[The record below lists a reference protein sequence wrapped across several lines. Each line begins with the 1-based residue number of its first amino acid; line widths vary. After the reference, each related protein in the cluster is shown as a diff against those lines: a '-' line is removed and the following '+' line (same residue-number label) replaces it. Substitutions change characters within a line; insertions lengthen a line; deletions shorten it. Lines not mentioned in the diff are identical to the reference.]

1 MSNIHFVVF
10 VYTEMHGRVACLVGA
25 KAFAILL
32 FSFESQAV
40 KSAVLWIPVSYR
52 HSSLN

>member
-10 VYTEMHGRVACLVGA
+10 VYTEIGRIACLVGA